1 MHENA
6 NITYQNQESTKI
18 METILSIQPRVSV
31 AASGKTPDEIVMEM
45 ATAFA
50 EQVPELLDEA
60 SGNQE
65 HFVLTE
71 EGNMMSLSI
80 VLLQEMTKFN
90 ILLKKMSSTLH
101 ELKKAIQGL
110 AVMSQDLDE
119 MYLAF
124 QNNVLPGIWKS
135 VSYSSLKPLSSWFK
149 DMIARVIFIR
159 EWLNNKAPLSYWMS
173 GFYFPQGFLTGV
185 LQTHARQYKIPI
197 DTLNFKFKVLALE
210 KDKLSGSPEVFFCLF
225 RMAFISMDFSLTEE
239 DGTQKK
245 IV

>member
-1 MHENA
+1 
-6 NITYQNQESTKI
+6 
-18 METILSIQPRVSV
+18 
-31 AASGKTPDEIVMEM
+31 
-45 ATAFA
+45 
-50 EQVPELLDEA
+50 
-60 SGNQE
+60 
-65 HFVLTE
+65 
-71 EGNMMSLSI
+71 MMSLSI

-90 ILLKKMSSTLH
+90 ILLRKITSTLH

-124 QNNVLPGIWKS
+124 QNNMLPSVWKS

-149 DMIARVIFIR
+149 DMIARVNFIR

-197 DTLNFKFKVLALE
+197 DSLSFKFKVLALE
-210 KDKLSGSPEVFFCLF
+210 KDKLQSSPEV
-225 RMAFISMDFSLTEE
+225 MIN
-239 DGTQKK
+239 
-245 IV
+245 

>member
-1 MHENA
+1 
-6 NITYQNQESTKI
+6 
-18 METILSIQPRVSV
+18 
-31 AASGKTPDEIVMEM
+31 
-45 ATAFA
+45 
-50 EQVPELLDEA
+50 
-60 SGNQE
+60 
-65 HFVLTE
+65 
-71 EGNMMSLSI
+71 MMSLSI

-90 ILLKKMSSTLH
+90 ILLRKITSTLH

-124 QNNVLPGIWKS
+124 QNNMLPNVWKS

-149 DMIARVIFIR
+149 DMIARVNFIR

-197 DTLNFKFKVLALE
+197 DSLSFKFKVLALE
-210 KDKLSGSPEVFFCLF
+210 KDKLQSSPEV
-225 RMAFISMDFSLTEE
+225 MIN
-239 DGTQKK
+239 
-245 IV
+245 